1 MLSCLGVPARDE
13 WLALSGAFAAA
24 AALQVEVLVIVSE
37 EALFDEIQ
45 PAAPANVRVEF
56 VPPDLTNLQQM
67 VRAFRPHVLHFFCHG
82 SAQTSPHLRIAV
94 KSDWLLGGQS
104 SITVEPREI
113 RAFTEPTDDR
123 PWLVVL
129 NCCESAAADGAED
142 VQSIAL
148 RLVVDGAVPAV
159 VGMRE
164 PVRSNDANLF
174 TRAFYGRLLGE
185 LKTRTTAATSDTEPI
200 DWAQLVVQ
208 ARTELARKHPG
219 LIFSQAAAST
229 KEWTMPVVY
238 MRPTPFTMR
247 LAPAGPPPGPPG
259 AAPTPRALRLQIEAL
274 RGMLAQVPP
283 DDPSQAL
290 RDDIEQQ
297 LAALTRLPGS
307 V

>member
-1 MLSCLGVPARDE
+1 
-13 WLALSGAFAAA
+13 LA
-24 AALQVEVLVIVSE
+24 
-37 EALFDEIQ
+37 
-45 PAAPANVRVEF
+45 
-56 VPPDLTNLQQM
+56 
-67 VRAFRPHVLHFFCHG
+67 
-82 SAQTSPHLRIAV
+82 
-94 KSDWLLGGQS
+94 GQS

-113 RAFTEPTDDR
+113 RAFTAPTDDR

-185 LKTRTTAATSDTEPI
+185 LKTRTTAATSDADPI

-238 MRPTPFTMR
+238 MRPTPFTLR

-259 AAPTPRALRLQIEAL
+259 GVLTPRALRLQIEAL
-274 RGMLAQVPP
+274 RGMLAQLPP

-290 RDDIEQQ
+290 SDDIEQQ
-297 LAALTRLPGS
+297 LASLTQQPGPL
-307 V
+307 